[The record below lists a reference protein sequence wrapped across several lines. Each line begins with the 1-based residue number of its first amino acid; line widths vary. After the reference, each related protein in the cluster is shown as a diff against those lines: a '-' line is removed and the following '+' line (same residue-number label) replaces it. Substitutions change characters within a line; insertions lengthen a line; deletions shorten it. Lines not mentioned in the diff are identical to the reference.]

1 MTFSYDAAIIATA
14 RNGSV
19 RTRCASAVSASSAP
33 GSMIF
38 RAQSLIK
45 NVAPSTAPEVHAKI
59 ERRIGTGEAVSAA
72 AMQAGEEVA
81 AVIVFLR

>member
-19 RTRCASAVSASSAP
+19 RTHFASAVSASSAP

-38 RAQSLIK
+38 RAQSLTKI
-45 NVAPSTAPEVHAKI
+45 APSTAPEVHAKI
-59 ERRIGTGEAVSAA
+59 ERRIGTGKAVGAA
-72 AMQAGEEVA
+72 AMQVGEKVA

>member
-1 MTFSYDAAIIATA
+1 MVPSEFVLLLLS
-14 RNGSV
+14 RLSV
-19 RTRCASAVSASSAP
+19 ERTRIDDFPSP
-33 GSMIF
+33 IP
-38 RAQSLIK
+38 RQ
-45 NVAPSTAPEVHAKI
+45 NVARSTAPEVHAKI